1 MISERNENN
10 ANMSSFSSTLINNSD
25 LSSSE
30 SESESESECC
40 LFLFDE
46 LCEGDV
52 LEIEFEVFE
61 CINEYINEN
70 VLQISNPLFHINM
83 CSIISEEMYETIQS
97 VHNIE
102 DYDEPYKE
110 VFEFVQERIKIYINT
125 IMNPPRSFTM
135 GENTCKVNDIEDIR
149 NRIDLLRNTY
159 QPVQRTTEWYEY
171 RHNLI
176 TASNVSKILGSD
188 AKINSLIFEKCQ
200 PITINDGKQQINI
213 NSPMHWGNKYEPVSL
228 MLYENIYKTI
238 VEDFGCINH
247 RTIKCL
253 GASPD
258 GINTDISSKLYGRMV
273 EIKNIV
279 NREITGIP
287 LEAYWVQ
294 MQTQME
300 VCNLDECDF
309 FETKFNEFNSEI
321 DFYNSNIEHRG
332 VILYFVSI
340 DAVGF
345 NPHYVYMPLHISK
358 DYETIS
364 SWIENTIS
372 GLTDTHK
379 LYTTLYWYLDKM
391 SCVLVPRNKKWF
403 SELSPK
409 IESTWAIIEKE
420 RKSGY
425 EHRKPKIRNRVCN
438 VNIENINNVCTT
450 DEDTKVININ
460 YKLKKLLI

>member
-1 MISERNENN
+1 MMSERNENN
-10 ANMSSFSSTLINNSD
+10 ANMSSSTFINNSD
-25 LSSSE
+25 ISS
-30 SESESESECC
+30 SESESECC

-46 LCEGDV
+46 LCEDDV

-97 VHNIE
+97 VYNTE

-135 GENTCKVNDIEDIR
+135 GENSCKVNDIADIR

-176 TASNVSKILGSD
+176 TASSISKILGSD

-200 PITINDGKQQINI
+200 PITINDGRQQINI

-228 MLYENIYKTI
+228 MLYEKIYKTV

-247 RTIKCL
+247 KTIKCL

-279 NREITGIP
+279 NREITGTP

-309 FETKFNEFNSEI
+309 FETKINEFNSEI
-321 DFYNSNIEHRG
+321 DFYNSKSEHTG
-332 VILYFVSI
+332 VILYFISN
-340 DAVGF
+340 DAVGC
-345 NPHYVYMPLHISK
+345 NPHYVYMPLNINK
-358 DYETIS
+358 DCETIS
-364 SWIENTIS
+364 SWIENSIL

-379 LYTTLYWYLDKM
+379 LHTTLYWYLDKM
-391 SCVLVPRNKKWF
+391 SCVIVPRNKKWF
-403 SELSPK
+403 SKLSPK

-420 RKSGY
+420 RKSGC
-425 EHRKPKIRNRVCN
+425 EHRKPKSRNRVCN
-438 VNIENINNVCTT
+438 VNIEDINNVCTT
-450 DEDTKVININ
+450 DGDTKVININ
-460 YKLKKLLI
+460 YQMKKLLIY

>member
-1 MISERNENN
+1 
-10 ANMSSFSSTLINNSD
+10 
-25 LSSSE
+25 
-30 SESESESECC
+30 
-40 LFLFDE
+40 
-46 LCEGDV
+46 
-52 LEIEFEVFE
+52 
-61 CINEYINEN
+61 
-70 VLQISNPLFHINM
+70 
-83 CSIISEEMYETIQS
+83 
-97 VHNIE
+97 
-102 DYDEPYKE
+102 
-110 VFEFVQERIKIYINT
+110 
-125 IMNPPRSFTM
+125 
-135 GENTCKVNDIEDIR
+135 
-149 NRIDLLRNTY
+149 
-159 QPVQRTTEWYEY
+159 
-171 RHNLI
+171 
-176 TASNVSKILGSD
+176 
-188 AKINSLIFEKCQ
+188 
-200 PITINDGKQQINI
+200 
-213 NSPMHWGNKYEPVSL
+213 MHWGNKYEPVSL
-228 MLYENIYKTI
+228 MLYEKIYKTM

-247 RTIKCL
+247 KTIKCL

-321 DFYNSNIEHRG
+321 DFYNSNSEHTG
-332 VILYFVSI
+332 VILYFISN
-340 DAVGF
+340 DAVGS
-345 NPHYVYMPLHISK
+345 NPHYVYMPLHINK
-358 DYETIS
+358 DCETIS

-372 GLTDTHK
+372 GLTETHK

-391 SCVLVPRNKKWF
+391 SCVLVSRNKKWF

-425 EHRKPKIRNRVCN
+425 EHRKPKSRNRVCN
-438 VNIENINNVCTT
+438 VNIENISNVCTT

-460 YKLKKLLI
+460 YKLRSQPQNAIVPLCGLEKTLKKLLN

>member
-1 MISERNENN
+1 
-10 ANMSSFSSTLINNSD
+10 
-25 LSSSE
+25 
-30 SESESESECC
+30 
-40 LFLFDE
+40 LFDE
-46 LCEGDV
+46 LCEADV

-61 CINEYINEN
+61 CIDEYINEN
-70 VLQISNPLFHINM
+70 VLQLSNPLFHINM

-97 VHNIE
+97 VYNIE

-135 GENTCKVNDIEDIR
+135 GENSSKVNDITDIR

-176 TASNVSKILGSD
+176 TASSISKILGSD

-228 MLYENIYKTI
+228 MLYEKIYKTM

-247 RTIKCL
+247 KTIKCL

-321 DFYNSNIEHRG
+321 DFYNSNSEHTG
-332 VILYFVSI
+332 VILYFISN
-340 DAVGF
+340 DAVGS
-345 NPHYVYMPLHISK
+345 NPHYVYMPLHINK
-358 DYETIS
+358 DCETIS

-372 GLTDTHK
+372 GLTETHK

-391 SCVLVPRNKKWF
+391 SCVLVSRNKKWF

-425 EHRKPKIRNRVCN
+425 EHRKPKSRNRVCN
-438 VNIENINNVCTT
+438 VNIENISNVCTT

-460 YKLKKLLI
+460 YKLRSQPQNAIVPLCGLEKTLKKLLN